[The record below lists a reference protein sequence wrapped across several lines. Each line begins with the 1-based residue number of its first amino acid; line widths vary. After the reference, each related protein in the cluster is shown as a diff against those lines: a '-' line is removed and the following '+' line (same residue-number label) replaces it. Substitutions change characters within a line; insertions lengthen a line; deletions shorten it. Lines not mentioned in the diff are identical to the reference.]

1 MVGSPPDSSFS
12 QISKFRA
19 FYSRS
24 WRRMRKVRAGHHTPG
39 TRQFITGRLDISTY
53 ARGMSFVDAILS
65 SKFHAGVSRTFDW
78 SNRWDTILPTDTDLN
93 SPRA

>member
-1 MVGSPPDSSFS
+1 MGQPQTTNREWLDGS
-12 QISKFRA
+12 RA
-19 FYSRS
+19 
-24 WRRMRKVRAGHHTPG
+24 W
-39 TRQFITGRLDISTY
+39 LDISTY
-53 ARGMSFVDAILS
+53 ARGMSLVDAILS

>member
-1 MVGSPPDSSFS
+1 VVGSPPDSSFS

-53 ARGMSFVDAILS
+53 ACGCLLLTPFYPANFMLALVLLLTGPIGGIQSFQLI
-65 SKFHAGVSRTFDW
+65 RT
-78 SNRWDTILPTDTDLN
+78 
-93 SPRA
+93 